1 MLTSAFVPTLL
12 VLSLTTYIS
21 LFRLFHENP
30 LVMTPAL
37 RTLGNIVSGN
47 DNQTQV
53 TLDAGILPPLT
64 RLLHHPKKII
74 RKETCWALSNI
85 AAGTVAQIGLLCG
98 TTGLLAG
105 VAASLAEGEWD
116 IQKEAAWI
124 ISNLVAGGSA
134 AHIERLMEID
144 GLLQAFVAVLS
155 KSDIDIIMMVLEA
168 IEALL
173 KTDNSYRL
181 LLEEAEGLV
190 SYIICLL
197 LWYVEANPLIL
208 PPFCFFPGCHRALA
222 GPQQ

>member
-1 MLTSAFVPTLL
+1 
-12 VLSLTTYIS
+12 
-21 LFRLFHENP
+21 
-30 LVMTPAL
+30 MTPAL

-74 RKETCWALSNI
+74 RKETCWTLSNI
-85 AAGTVAQIGLLCG
+85 AAGTVAQVGLLCG
-98 TTGLLAG
+98 ATGLLAG

-134 AHIERLMEID
+134 AHIERLIETD
-144 GLLQAFVAVLS
+144 GLLQAFVAMLS
-155 KSDIDIIMMVLEA
+155 KSDINIIMMVLEA
-168 IEALL
+168 IETLL

-190 SYIICLL
+190 SYILF
-197 LWYVEANPLIL
+197 
-208 PPFCFFPGCHRALA
+208 PPFASCGT
-222 GPQQ
+222 